1 MKSITI
7 HNLDARLAR
16 KIEVLAKQS
25 KTSQNKFIKKIL
37 SEALGFSTEASG
49 SDLERFRNTI
59 SQEEAKQFFRDTSV
73 FEEIDDSQWPGI
85 VD

>member
-25 KTSQNKFIKKIL
+25 KTSQNKFVKKIL
-37 SEALGFSTEASG
+37 SEALGFATEASG
-49 SDLERFRNTI
+49 SNLERFRNTI

-73 FEEIDDSQWPGI
+73 FDEIDDSQWPGI